1 MRPDPPFTLRPA
13 QPGDR
18 AALIALN
25 RELQAAEQALR
36 SSRIPPEAVPDSYV
50 DDLLRRE
57 AGGDGGVVVALE
69 GAVAAGFAAW
79 RAETDP
85 LEIDPPEVRITDLVV
100 APAHRRRGVA
110 RALVAHV
117 VGRAAARGA
126 TRVLVA
132 TLTGNRPA
140 LALYGAMRFRP
151 LLATLELPVEA
162 EQPEGGG
169 RPP

>member
-18 AALIALN
+18 AALVALN
-25 RELQAAEQALR
+25 RELQAAEVALR
-36 SSRIPPEAVPDSYV
+36 PSRVAPEAVPDGYV

-57 AGGDGGVVVALE
+57 AGGEGGVVVALD
-69 GAVAAGFAAW
+69 GPVVAGFAAW
-79 RAETDP
+79 RTEIDA
-85 LEIDPPEVRITDLVV
+85 LEIDPHEVRITDLVV

-110 RALVAHV
+110 RALVADV

-132 TLTGNRPA
+132 TLTGNRTA
-140 LALYGAMRFRP
+140 LALYGAMGFRP
-151 LLATLELPVEA
+151 LLATLELA
-162 EQPEGGG
+162 IDRDGDA
-169 RPP
+169 